1 MMKTL
6 IIEDENL
13 AAERLEKQLQE
24 IDPSIQVLDKI
35 GSVKDSVKWLRNN
48 KADLIFLDIQLS
60 DGISFNIF
68 NQLTVSTPV
77 IFTTAYDQ
85 YAIKAFNL
93 NSVAYL
99 LKPIRKSELKESLE
113 KYKSMKSAFGI
124 DFEHMMATYQGR
136 KPEYKKRF
144 LIRIGDKYKKVETNE
159 IAYLY
164 ALEKSIFFKTFAGK
178 TLNIDYSLDALE
190 ELLNPD
196 QFFRINR
203 KYIVNIES
211 IDHMVAWGRGRI
223 KLDLN
228 PRLEDDMEAV
238 VSIER
243 SGDFKNWLNA

>member
-1 MMKTL
+1 MKAL

-48 KADLIFLDIQLS
+48 TADLIFLDIQLS

-68 NQLTVSTPV
+68 NQLTVPTPV

>member
-48 KADLIFLDIQLS
+48 TADLIFLDIQLS

-68 NQLTVSTPV
+68 NQLTVPTPV

-228 PRLEDDMEAV
+228 PKLEEDMEAI

-243 SGDFKNWLNA
+243 SGDFKNWMNA

>member
-1 MMKTL
+1 MKVL
-6 IIEDENL
+6 IIEDEIL

-24 IDPSIQVLDKI
+24 IDPSIQILDKK

-48 KADLIFLDIQLS
+48 TADLIFLDIQLS
-60 DGISFNIF
+60 DGLSFQIF
-68 NQLTVSTPV
+68 DQLVVSTPI

-99 LKPIRKSELKESLE
+99 LKPIRKADLKESLE

-124 DFEHMMATYQGR
+124 DFEHMMATYQG
-136 KPEYKKRF
+136 KTLEYKKRF
-144 LIRIGDKYKKVETNE
+144 LIRIGDNYKKIETHE
-159 IAYLY
+159 IAYFY
-164 ALEKSIFFKTFAGK
+164 AFEKSIFCRIFAGK

-190 ELLNPD
+190 EILNPD